1 MTDMLLLSV
10 SASVIQLQRILL
22 NMGLQVV
29 VLTLKNQFYLKL
41 AKFVKRNLD
50 NLNLGKNL
58 H

>member
-29 VLTLKNQFYLKL
+29 VLTLQNQFYLKL
-41 AKFVKRNLD
+41 EKFVKRNLD